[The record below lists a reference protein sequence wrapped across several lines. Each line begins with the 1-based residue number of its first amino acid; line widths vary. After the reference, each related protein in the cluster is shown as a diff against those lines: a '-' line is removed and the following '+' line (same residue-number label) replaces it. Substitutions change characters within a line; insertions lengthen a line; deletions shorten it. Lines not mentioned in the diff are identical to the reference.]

1 MSGWLITLD
10 KQPDVRPVGIGETW
24 RRLFSKIVL
33 KVTVLEATM
42 TCQYGQLCAGLK
54 AGINGAIHRVQALWD
69 KTSLRRKYFF
79 TRRRKEPVQLD

>member
-69 KTSLRRKYFF
+69 KN
-79 TRRRKEPVQLD
+79 